1 MKAVILKGGI
11 MIVSWIYKEA
21 EELDGIKRNQKDI
34 FEISDSIAKQLIK
47 QGKVKEEKKEKEKKD
62 K

>member
-1 MKAVILKGGI
+1 MKVVILKGGI
-11 MIVSWIYKEA
+11 MIVSWIYKES
-21 EELDGIKRNQKDI
+21 EELDGIKRNLKDI